1 MAESGKFPRG
11 HRNSPYSI
19 LKENPQ
25 ECSSAPP
32 YYITST
38 FPICKDSVSLPIPKS
53 DPERRSPRLPDP
65 LNEEEIEILAEP
77 ARHGAYSSCQELA
90 QVIEITHNPV
100 VDAGGQRKSEIHSA
114 IGIPVPSS
122 PAAGIRTTFAPVA
135 GELHDTA
142 ISISR
147 KRMDLPRG
155 RFRALKKNTCLLI
168 LLPELHVTAFTGYC
182 RINLG
187 RNTTILVFEKGKI
200 ILAEHDGLGGDA
212 ALDRICAHIYCQVDV
227 LLNDLDEG
235 QIRLA
240 LEFNPTWG
248 VSMEQS
254 LPSFSCYEPCP
265 VPPAEPVEAMMNRKA
280 DLQDTKIIEIEEN
293 PEVSVSV
300 ERVQETDKV
309 HSPMTSES
317 HMVPESSDMP
327 DWKRA
332 LGMPVVGARE
342 TTVHEVAIEERQEPE
357 LPDELGWK
365 KALLLPVKA
374 MNPVIQ
380 ESLSDGPRASA
391 MAGMSAKSEVRE
403 QGQKFDP
410 ISPDSGLLEEK
421 PVKKRVSRVKYPEPA
436 EQWKFM
442 NVNRGQNTSV

>member
-11 HRNSPYSI
+11 QRNSLYST
-19 LKENPQ
+19 LKETPQ
-25 ECSSAPP
+25 ECSSALP

-53 DPERRSPRLPDP
+53 VPGIRQPRSDP
-65 LNEEEIEILAEP
+65 LKDLENEILAEP
-77 ARHGAYSSCQELA
+77 DQHGGQISCKDLA
-90 QVIEITHNPV
+90 QAIGSTHNPV
-100 VDAGGQRKSEIHSA
+100 QSA
-114 IGIPVPSS
+114 RSQVKNEMWSGISTPGSSS
-122 PAAGIRTTFAPVA
+122 PASEIIITVIPVA
-135 GELHDTA
+135 GELHDTG
-142 ISISR
+142 ISKSR

-168 LLPELHVTAFTGYC
+168 LLPELHVTRFTGYC

-187 RNTTILVFEKGKI
+187 RNATILVFDKGRI
-200 ILAEHDGLGGDA
+200 ILAEYDGLGGDI
-212 ALDRICAHIYCQVDV
+212 ALDRICTHIYNQVDV

-240 LEFNPTWG
+240 LEFNPSWK
-248 VSMEQS
+248 VSMEQGLS
-254 LPSFSCYEPCP
+254 SFSCHEPCP
-265 VPPAEPVEAMMNRKA
+265 VPPAEPVEAMINRKA
-280 DLQDTKIIEIEEN
+280 DIQDTKIIEMEES
-293 PEVSVSV
+293 PEVSFSV

-309 HSPMTSES
+309 HSPVTSES

-332 LGMPVVGARE
+332 LGMPVEGARE

-357 LPDELGWK
+357 SPDELGWK

-374 MNPVIQ
+374 MSPVIQ
-380 ESLSDGPRASA
+380 ESLSDSPRASA
-391 MAGMSAKSEVRE
+391 ADGLSARSEVRE
-403 QGQKFDP
+403 QGRKFDL
-410 ISPDSGLLEEK
+410 ISPDSGLLEDK
-421 PVKKRVSRVKYPEPA
+421 PVKKKGSRAKYPEPA

-442 NVNRGQNTSV
+442 SVNRRQNTSV